1 MDETDIK
8 KTWVEVKDY
17 LALHLDYGKLTAVEK
32 LSVLLSAVALFAVLL
47 VICIFVIFIIA
58 LGLVLWL
65 ANALGSYWIA
75 LLLVAVIL
83 LGLMAM
89 VFYMRKQWITD
100 PVTRFVTRLFLTPD
114 DLDNEKKRNT

>member
-1 MDETDIK
+1 MGDTDFRK
-8 KTWVEVKDY
+8 LWEEAKSY
-17 LALHLDYGKLTAVEK
+17 LSLHLDYGKLTAVEK

-65 ANALGSYWIA
+65 ADALGSYWTA
-75 LLLVAVIL
+75 LLLVAVML
-83 LGLMAM
+83 LSLMAI

-114 DLDNEKKRNT
+114 DRENETK